1 MNTQKAFH
9 MVNRTKMFWQP
20 KNKRSIQLKYI
31 EDDHLNKIETIIKNK
46 PVSSNFNG
54 FSQQAWLTAIR
65 LEKEYRKQ
73 LVNSILDKVV
83 RKDYSKRKFL
93 VI

>member
-9 MVNRTKMFWQP
+9 LVNRTKMFWQP
-20 KNKRSIQLKYI
+20 KDKRSIQLKYI
-31 EDDHLNKIETIIKNK
+31 EDDHLSKIETIIKTK

-54 FSQQAWLTAIR
+54 FSQQVWLTAIR
-65 LEKEYRKQ
+65 LEKEYRKE
-73 LVNSILDKVV
+73 LINNVLDKVV
-83 RKDYSKRKFL
+83 GKDYSKRKFL

>member
-9 MVNRTKMFWQP
+9 MINRTKMFWQP
-20 KNKRSIQLKYI
+20 KNKKSIQLKNI
-31 EDDHLNKIETIIKNK
+31 EDDHLNKIESIIKNK

-54 FSQQAWLTAIR
+54 FSQQAWLNAIR

-73 LVNSILDKVV
+73 LINSILDKIVK
-83 RKDYSKRKFL
+83 KDYSKRKFL